1 VEDPRGEDQQPQLPS
16 PSLWPVGFAVG
27 IVCLLVGLV
36 ISWPVAAVGAAL
48 AVVFGFL
55 WAREVTTGRE
65 AVPGPR
71 SDGAVPDTPAIPAHE
86 GEAAMPPPAPGE
98 RFPRNKF
105 LEGATLGLG
114 ALIGAIVTLPALG
127 FALMPGFLKQKA
139 HKVDL
144 GPLSDF
150 EENKWKVVTFIRD
163 PAQGEISRRTA
174 FIRNNGLLGG
184 QPSVTVISNRCAHV
198 GCPVQ
203 PGGPVFQ
210 KQEKTVKT
218 RNGDVNITPVL
229 PAAGFICPCHGGS
242 YDQEG
247 NRIAGPPV
255 RGLDRYEFDIVDGRL
270 VLGDLY
276 SVAKVEGAGK
286 AARIKKA
293 ELQGP
298 GQHVDGPESW
308 LYPLQPPH

>member
-1 VEDPRGEDQQPQLPS
+1 LEERPGDDRPQLPP
-16 PSLWPVGFAVG
+16 PSIWPVGFAVG
-27 IVCLLVGLV
+27 VVCLLVGLV
-36 ISWPVAAVGAAL
+36 VSWWVAAAGAAL
-48 AVVFGFL
+48 ALTFGFL
-55 WAREVTTGRE
+55 WVREVMTGRPPV
-65 AVPGPR
+65 AGP
-71 SDGAVPDTPAIPAHE
+71 SPDEPTTDGAPPIPADE
-86 GEAAMPPPAPGE
+86 GGAAMPPPEPGE

-114 ALIGAIVTLPALG
+114 AVIGAIVTLPAV
-127 FALMPGFLKQKA
+127 AAAVVPGFLKQKA

-150 EENKWKVVTFIRD
+150 PEGEWRIATFIRD
-163 PAQGEISRRTA
+163 PSEGEISRRTA
-174 FIRNNGLLGG
+174 FIRNNGPLNGV
-184 QPSVTVISNRCAHV
+184 PDVTVISNRCAHV

-210 KQEKTVKT
+210 QQEKTIKT
-218 RNGDVNITPVL
+218 ANGPVLLTPVL

-255 RGLDRYEFDIVDGRL
+255 RGLDRYEFSVVDGRL
-270 VLGDLY
+270 ILGNLY
-276 SVAKVEGAGK
+276 SVTKVDGAGK
-286 AARIKKA
+286 TAKIHKV
-293 ELQGP
+293 ELHGP
-298 GQHVDGPESW
+298 GQHADGAESL

>member
-1 VEDPRGEDQQPQLPS
+1 V
-16 PSLWPVGFAVG
+16 V
-27 IVCLLVGLV
+27 
-36 ISWPVAAVGAAL
+36 SWPVAAVGAVLAL
-48 AVVFGFL
+48 IFGFL
-55 WAREVTTGRE
+55 WAREVATGRPAVAGPPPGE
-65 AVPGPR
+65 PVPDGLAVPA
-71 SDGAVPDTPAIPAHE
+71 DV
-86 GEAAMPPPAPGE
+86 GEAAMPAPEPGE

-114 ALIGAIVTLPALG
+114 AVIGGIVTLPAVG
-127 FALMPGFLKQKA
+127 FALLPGFLKQKA

-144 GPLSDF
+144 GPLTDF
-150 EENKWKVVTFIRD
+150 EENKWKIVTFIRD

-174 FIRNNGLLGG
+174 FVRNNGLLDGD
-184 QPSVTVISNRCAHV
+184 PSFTIISNRCAHV

-210 KQEKTVKT
+210 KEEKTIKT
-218 RNGDVNITPVL
+218 ANGDVLMTPVL

-255 RGLDRYEFDIVDGRL
+255 RGLDRYEFDIVNGRL
-270 VLGDLY
+270 ILGDLY
-276 SVAKVEGAGK
+276 SVVKVEGSGK
-286 AARIKKA
+286 TAKIEKV
-293 ELQGP
+293 ELHGP
-298 GQHVDGPESW
+298 GQHADGPESW